1 MKILRVW
8 LIAICL
14 SSISLSEV
22 SDLDSKI
29 TEFAHSPEWLGHF
42 FYDGDRAGYT
52 SLVESKHYFFSSTG
66 KYSPEDELKETVR
79 RLSVPEEI
87 PQEEYCHYVARY
99 ELVLA
104 VFPQFRKSGHQC
116 KAFEEWSQKLALD
129 SVRMS
134 FATGYIKNPA
144 SSFGHLFL
152 KLVSRN
158 QNSDLLNYGINFSA
172 QTGDDTD
179 ALYALKGLFGQYPGG
194 FVFLPYHQL
203 IKDYSDLEGRDIW
216 ELDLD
221 FDDIAKRRLLLFIY
235 EFDSNYVD
243 YTFMNNNCAGI
254 LERLIDY
261 LQRRPVKTSLQMKPW
276 TMPLESFLNISS
288 AIKDKKYFYRPSLKT
303 QLLQMDDRLTEKQKL
318 QISDEAKLGNYNG
331 LDARSL
337 DYVILDKKIN
347 EPKLDENQ
355 YLKLLTARS
364 RLPVDTE
371 TSGKAG
377 TLPEIKVDDRSR
389 TSSIGIVGNKEG
401 SGLDLNLLN
410 ERLIYRH
417 SLSEINIFNLQVR
430 TDKDKQP
437 ILAEVEIFNFLAGEP
452 VSFLRSPISYG
463 GGLFYRSKQELV
475 LEASAG
481 YMLNLKDWL
490 YFSRLHFIGDKF
502 RTELFPK
509 VDVFYFN
516 HIANLKL
523 NIQSREFGIEAF
535 RFIEVNYS
543 IRLSSVYDT
552 QNKEIRYLAGASYF
566 Y

>member
-1 MKILRVW
+1 MKILRAW

-14 SSISLSEV
+14 SSIALSAV

-52 SLVESKHYFFSSTG
+52 SLIESNHYFFSSTG
-66 KYSPEDELKETVR
+66 KYNPEDELKETVR
-79 RLSVPEEI
+79 RLSASEEI
-87 PQEEYCHYVARY
+87 PQEEYCHFVGRY
-99 ELVLA
+99 ELALS
-104 VFPQFRKSGHQC
+104 VFPQFRKPSHQC

-129 SVRMS
+129 SVRLS

-152 KLVSRN
+152 KLISRN

-172 QTGDDTD
+172 QTGVDSG

-216 ELDLD
+216 ELDLE

-243 YTFMNNNCAGI
+243 YTFLNNNCAGI

-261 LQRRPVKTSLQMKPW
+261 VQRRPEKTSLQMKPW

-288 AIKDKKYFYRPSLKT
+288 AMKDKKYFYRPSLKT
-303 QLLQMDDRLTEKQKL
+303 QLLQMDDRLSEKQKL
-318 QISDEAKLGNYNG
+318 QIRGEVKLGNYNG

-355 YLKLLTARS
+355 YLKLLTIRS
-364 RLPVDTE
+364 RLPIDTE
-371 TSGKAG
+371 TSEQAK
-377 TLPEIKVDDRSR
+377 TLPESKVDDRSR
-389 TSSIGIVGNKEG
+389 TSSLGIVGNKEG
-401 SGLDLNLLN
+401 PGLDLNLLN
-410 ERLIYRH
+410 EKLIYRH
-417 SLSEINIFNLQVR
+417 SLSEINVFNLHFRMDQERKPV
-430 TDKDKQP
+430 
-437 ILAEVEIFNFLAGEP
+437 LAEVEIFNFLAGEA
-452 VSFLRSPISYG
+452 VSFLRAPISYG
-463 GGLFYRSKQELV
+463 GGLFYRNKRELV

-490 YFSRLHFIGDKF
+490 YFPRLHFVGDKF
-502 RTELFPK
+502 QTELRPE
-509 VDVFYFN
+509 VDVFYFSHN
-516 HIANLKL
+516 ANLKL
-523 NIQSREFGIEAF
+523 NIQPREFGIEAF
-535 RFIEVNYS
+535 RFIKMNYS
-543 IRLSSVYDT
+543 IRLNSAYDT
-552 QNKEIRYLAGASYF
+552 LNKENKILAGVSYF